1 MLKEELETW
10 KQKVSDKEKE
20 VEEKNKLINQFESVQ
35 STLNVYKTKFYQQ
48 EDQLRQSERSGANLR
63 RLLAERQAA
72 Q

>member
-48 EDQLRQSERSGANLR
+48 ED
-63 RLLAERQAA
+63 
-72 Q
+72 